1 MTEAQNNEIIIAIT
15 EDEYL
20 AERAR
25 GFEED
30 EVLPAGI
37 HTFRRGGFLKRHGF
51 DANQVNRPTARRME
65 TLASSIS

>member
-1 MTEAQNNEIIIAIT
+1 MTETQNNEIIVTIT
-15 EDEYL
+15 EDEYH
-20 AERAR
+20 AECAR

-37 HTFRRGGFLKRHGF
+37 HTFRRGGFLHRHGL

-65 TLASSIS
+65 TLAPSIS